1 MQGCFVIKLSFL
13 IDYEKNKIQHK
24 INFECNCLDFL
35 RNLDKKCVHYNNFQK
50 NLKSSNNKLNIVLV
64 QLSVKQ
70 YTDHRLGKC
79 VLYLHTKQETDV
91 FIV

>member
-1 MQGCFVIKLSFL
+1 M
-13 IDYEKNKIQHK
+13 NA
-24 INFECNCLDFL
+24 CLDFL

-79 VLYLHTKQETDV
+79 VLYKFAYKTRNRCIYCLGCVYNEDIDLVRYTSDLICQV
-91 FIV
+91 PY

>member
-1 MQGCFVIKLSFL
+1 M
-13 IDYEKNKIQHK
+13 NA
-24 INFECNCLDFL
+24 CLDFL

-91 FIV
+91 FIVWAVFMMKTLIWFDTPQI